1 MKAAILAATIEASVV
16 EPTALHRR
24 ESPALRFEMPSVQTP
39 LDLNA
44 DVFRYLILRGT
55 RCSRRHSAH

>member
-1 MKAAILAATIEASVV
+1 VKAAILAVTIESSVI

-39 LDLNA
+39 LDLSA
-44 DVFRYLILRGT
+44 SVFRYLVLRGT
-55 RCSRRHSAH
+55 RCSKRHR